1 MLKNHQTRVWESI
14 FDQCYLKASEASD
27 KFQNFTGWQSSYTGK
42 PILKNE
48 MKSWV
53 NETVSRIQQ
62 LRPKKIY
69 EIGAGAGLIM
79 FPLLDDCE
87 HYCATDLSSE
97 SINYLKQYTPPQ
109 YRHVEFAQKSADDA
123 TSFGESNYDTFIL
136 NSVVQYFPSLSY
148 LEEVITNIVEKVAS
162 GGTIFIGDVRNLK
175 YLEAFHTS
183 VEIYKAS
190 ETDGQELLREKIQNR
205 IANDVELSVDP
216 AFFMG
221 LKDKFPRIRYVEMKI
236 KNGIIQNELTKFR
249 YDVLLHI
256 DKEHPKR
263 LHEVQWDSDRETLRQ
278 EVLELKVPFVIKN
291 VPNYS
296 VNGDFKAMEILQA
309 NEEVPINELK
319 SLIGFDTASQ
329 KWKDIYDLLP
339 EGSRVELTLEV
350 DDPNLCSMMV
360 RPYAQDVI
368 VS

>member
-1 MLKNHQTRVWESI
+1 MLKNHQTKIWKSI

-42 PILKNE
+42 PIPKNE

-53 NETVSRIQQ
+53 NETVSRVQQ

-79 FPLLDDCE
+79 FPLLDNCE

-97 SINYLKQYTPPQ
+97 SINYLKQHTPSKYQ
-109 YRHVEFAQKSADDA
+109 HVEFSQKSADDA
-123 TSFGESNYDTFIL
+123 TSFGENNYDTFIL
-136 NSVVQYFPSLSY
+136 NSVVQYFPSFSY
-148 LEEVITNIVEKVAS
+148 LEEVIKNIVEKVAS
-162 GGTIFIGDVRNLK
+162 GGTIFIGDVRHLK

-183 VEIYKAS
+183 VEIYKAF
-190 ETDGQELLREKIQNR
+190 ETDGQELLQEKIQNR

-221 LKDKFPRIRYVEMKI
+221 LKEKFPRIRYVEIKI
-236 KNGIIQNELTKFR
+236 KSGMIQNELTKFR

-256 DKEHPKR
+256 DKEPPKH
-263 LHEVQWDSDRETLRQ
+263 LHEVQWNSDRETLRQ
-278 EVLELKVPFVIKN
+278 EVSKLKVPFVIKN

-296 VNGDFKAMEILQA
+296 VEGAFKAMELLQG
-309 NEEVPINELK
+309 NEEVSVVELK
-319 SLIGFDTASQ
+319 SLIGFDVASQ
-329 KWKDIYDLLP
+329 RWKDIYALLP

-350 DDPNLCSMMV
+350 GDPNLCSMMV
-360 RPYAQDVI
+360 QPYAQDVI